1 MAVRPLVFHPDPLL
15 GEVSA
20 PVGAFDAALR
30 GLVQDMFDT
39 MYAAPGRGLAAVQV
53 GVLTRVFVMDAT
65 WKEGE
70 RTPMVFVNPAITD
83 HGLDLAVN
91 EEGCLSIPDVPRRVA
106 RPAEVTLRWQ
116 DLDGAAYERA
126 FTGFEAACVQHEFDH
141 LDGRTIL
148 DHPEAP

>member
-1 MAVRPLVFHPDPLL
+1 MALQPLVLHPDPLL
-15 GEVSA
+15 AEVSE
-20 PVGAFDAALR
+20 PVALFDGSLR
-30 GLVQDMFDT
+30 SLIGDMFET

-53 GVLTRVFVMDAT
+53 GVLARVFVMDAT

-70 RTPMVFVNPAITD
+70 KSPLVFINPVMVD
-83 HGLDLAVN
+83 HGLELEVR

-106 RPAEVTLRWQ
+106 RPSEVVLRWQ
-116 DLDGAAYERA
+116 DVTAAVHEQR
-126 FTGFEAACVQHEFDH
+126 FTGFEAACVQHELDH